1 MVNKNK
7 ESIMRTLLLALGF
20 AAAAVAPAQAATVTI
35 DFQDLTTAGNR
46 PSISYP
52 EVTFTNG
59 LARPLT
65 VIRTFSTGDSR
76 ICAIGNN
83 FACTGE
89 LIATFAKPVNQLQ
102 LDVLGVNR
110 TTDIVSFLVEFGA
123 GESETV
129 SFDNLNL
136 GVDANLI
143 DLGQFRDVTR
153 FVLTSTDSNGVS
165 IDNVRFAPVPE
176 PATWAMMIAG
186 FGLAGTALRRRA
198 ARIAFA

>member
-1 MVNKNK
+1 
-7 ESIMRTLLLALGF
+7 MRNILLTLGLVC
-20 AAAAVAPAQAATVTI
+20 AAVPAQAAVTI
-35 DFQDLTTAGNR
+35 DFQNLTTEGNR
-46 PSISYP
+46 PSVSYP

-59 LARPLT
+59 LDRPLS

-89 LIATFAKPVNQLQ
+89 LIATFAKPVNNLQ
-102 LDVLGVNR
+102 LDVLGVNLP
-110 TTDIVSFLVEFGA
+110 TDIVSFLVEFGA

-129 SFDNLNL
+129 TFSNLNL

-143 DLGQFRDVTR
+143 DLGRFRDVSR
-153 FVLTSTDSNGVS
+153 FELTSTDATGVS

-176 PATWAMMIAG
+176 PGTWAMMIAG
-186 FGLAGTALRRRA
+186 FGLAGAALRRRA
-198 ARIAFA
+198 PRAVFA